1 MPFFAVGRAVVVRSR
16 STLALSMAT
25 PSFAKQF
32 LKRWGIAVSD
42 IPTSA
47 KEESDFLATF
57 GTYKVLIEEKT
68 KIDDSTRLSQR
79 AATLSKGEVHGASTP
94 LVRDNRLSGLV
105 GKATSQLL
113 SSADKDHDFRL
124 IWFTGTGVDAE
135 AKFHQFIATIY
146 GTTNILEMN
155 ASHYRRCYFFR
166 NSDFHRYA
174 QVIDGA
180 IVAHVSGSSISAKL
194 CLNPLSPQFSA
205 LKNSSVVM
213 PFGTAVED
221 PLAQGQEKEVF
232 VVDSDID
239 RNDESALLTFLQAKY
254 GTLPL
259 MKFDL
264 GYLSASVLV
273 GENER

>member
-1 MPFFAVGRAVVVRSR
+1 MV
-16 STLALSMAT
+16 T
-25 PSFAKQF
+25 PSFAKP
-32 LKRWGIAVSD
+32 LLRHWGIAVSD

-47 KEESDFLATF
+47 KEESDFLAAF

-68 KIDDSTRLSQR
+68 KIDNPTRLSQR
-79 AATLSKGEVHGASTP
+79 VATLSKGEVHGASTP

-105 GKATSQLL
+105 GKAASQLL
-113 SSADKDHDFRL
+113 SSAEKEHDFRL
-124 IWFTGTGVDAE
+124 VWFTSTGVDAE

-155 ASHYRRCYFFR
+155 ASYYRRCYFFR

-174 QVIDGA
+174 RVIDGA
-180 IVAHVSGSSISAKL
+180 IVAHVSGSAISAKL
-194 CLNPLSPQFSA
+194 CLNPLSPRFSA
-205 LKNSSVVM
+205 LKNSSVVA
-213 PFGTAVED
+213 PFGIAVED
-221 PLAQGQEKEVF
+221 PVALEQEKEVF
-232 VVDSDID
+232 VVDSDIN
-239 RNDESALLTFLQAKY
+239 RNDENALLAFLQLKY

-264 GYLSASVLV
+264 DYLSASVLV

>member
-1 MPFFAVGRAVVVRSR
+1 MPN
-16 STLALSMAT
+16 T
-25 PSFAKQF
+25 SFAKPF
-32 LKRWGIAVSD
+32 LKRLGITVFD

-68 KIDDSTRLSQR
+68 KIDNPARLSQR

-105 GKATSQLL
+105 GKAASQLL
-113 SSADKDHDFRL
+113 SSAEKDHDFRL
-124 IWFTGTGVDAE
+124 VWFTSTGVDAE

-180 IVAHVSGSSISAKL
+180 IVAQVFGSSISAKL

-205 LKNSSVVM
+205 LKNSSVVI

-221 PLAQGQEKEVF
+221 PVALEQEQEVF
-232 VVDSDID
+232 VLDSDID
-239 RNDESALLTFLQAKY
+239 RNDESALLAFLQSKY

-264 GYLSASVLV
+264 GYLSASVLI
-273 GENER
+273 GGYER